1 MERLRRKFFKLR
13 KRAKSTASVSSSK
26 KGDDDEIYL
35 EPEYDETSNIAIH
48 FDAISEELLSI
59 AKRSSHTIRLSKI
72 RDDLLIVKTMI
83 TRRLNENSKELY
95 NANKKIDSL
104 KRQFNKQTNDIDHEG
119 SLSTRY
125 NRSFASDHSVADSA
139 SCYSIWSPANSILS
153 SSVTTPTFRRR
164 IAEVS
169 VSNMNYSSII
179 QEHFV
184 YIYQQLCSNCSKCSC
199 YQTFIRNHIELEYLS
214 ICSHN
219 EQLKCENDL
228 LQRLLAD
235 CKYSYEKQYVLF
247 SQYEQ
252 YLIEYE
258 NCIQIQYELIKSFQQ
273 LIDRFQITFDKR
285 KRDDDNHE
293 THIYQKISDLT
304 PVGIHQ
310 DAENTELYRTISVL
324 HEQCQRYLSQL
335 PRRAQLFSYS
345 QEQFQPP
352 PNVSG
357 IVDVADLEIS
367 ILLVDVLTLK
377 HENIE
382 LRWTN
387 DRLLR
392 EKKAYKTKIDLYELT
407 NKYFILNNNDNI
419 LTKNSDNELIQREK
433 TLRLYV
439 YRLYDLLQT
448 TSKQLK
454 ERQVHYENL
463 IYQFKIRHRELI
475 EHIRRIEQT
484 KKRNK

>member
-26 KGDDDEIYL
+26 KGDNDEIYL

-48 FDAISEELLSI
+48 FDAISEELLII
-59 AKRSSHTIRLSKI
+59 AKKSSHTIRLSKI

-95 NANKKIDSL
+95 NANKKIDLL
-104 KRQFNKQTNDIDHEG
+104 KRQFNKQTNDTDHEG

-125 NRSFASDHSVADSA
+125 NRSFASDRSVADSA

-258 NCIQIQYELIKSFQQ
+258 NCIQIQYELIQTFQQ

-293 THIYQKISDLT
+293 NHIYQKISDVT
-304 PVGIHQ
+304 PIGIHQ
-310 DAENTELYRTISVL
+310 DAENTELYRTIFVL
-324 HEQCQRYLSQL
+324 HEQCQRHLSQL
-335 PRRAQLFSYS
+335 PQRAQLFSYS
-345 QEQFQPP
+345 QEQFRPP

-407 NKYFILNNNDNI
+407 NKYFKANNDNNI
-419 LTKNSDNELIQREK
+419 FTKNSDNELIQREK

-475 EHIRRIEQT
+475 EHIRQIEQT
-484 KKRNK
+484 KKT

>member
-1 MERLRRKFFKLR
+1 
-13 KRAKSTASVSSSK
+13 
-26 KGDDDEIYL
+26 
-35 EPEYDETSNIAIH
+35 
-48 FDAISEELLSI
+48 
-59 AKRSSHTIRLSKI
+59 SHTIRLSKI

-310 DAENTELYRTISVL
+310 DAENTPPLVGIEPTIFGLEVQRVNPLRHRGSAAPISEYDAEIELYRTISVL

-345 QEQFQPP
+345 QEQFRPP